1 MVTIV
6 TRVKHCKICSVTS
19 PRRDLARVR
28 WQRTGYNDSGVSK
41 LKEDV
46 GEFIDNED
54 TESDSEEDDEDE
66 NGSKDQGTKT
76 NSQTNARSKMAK
88 TIKTPC

>member
-1 MVTIV
+1 MLTIV
-6 TRVKHCKICSVTS
+6 TGIKRCKICSVTS
-19 PRRDLARVR
+19 PPRDLARAR
-28 WQRTGYNDSGVSK
+28 WQCTGYNDSGISK
-41 LKEDV
+41 LKEDD

-76 NSQTNARSKMAK
+76 NSQTNARSKTTK
-88 TIKTPC
+88 TIKTP